1 MYSLTGISNLFK
13 VYLDITNEDIKIY
26 QKNSNWSAIKTMKKA
41 RTFGEAIR
49 GCSCHLWTDFSQKP
63 SFFESNLFPLVL
75 ISVAHNIGHCLY
87 NQPSI
92 CHKSGAVKHSET
104 FFWMDYLESFDFSE
118 FIIFSDDP
126 KYLIVIF
133 CHLFELQLVLQCCDT
148 ICEQPLSVANFDEE
162 FSLDMRQNQYGLQV
176 KLIIII
182 K

>member
-75 ISVAHNIGHCLY
+75 MSVAYNIGYCLY

-92 CHKSGAVKHSET
+92 CHKSGPVEPSET
-104 FFWMDYLESFDFSE
+104 SFGWIPLNFSS
-118 FIIFSDDP
+118 FI
-126 KYLIVIF
+126 IVIF
-133 CHLFELQLVLQCCDT
+133 CHLFELMLVVQCCDI
-148 ICEQPLSVANFDEE
+148 ICEWPLIQQP
-162 FSLDMRQNQYGLQV
+162 
-176 KLIIII
+176 
-182 K
+182 